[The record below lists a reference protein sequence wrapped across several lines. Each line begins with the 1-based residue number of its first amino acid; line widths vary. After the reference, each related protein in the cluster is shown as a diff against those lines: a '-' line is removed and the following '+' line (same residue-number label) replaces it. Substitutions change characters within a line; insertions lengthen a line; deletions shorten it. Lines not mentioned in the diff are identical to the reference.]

1 MKYHIITYG
10 CQTNYSDSQRVS
22 SILEQIGYQLEPDKK
37 QADLIV
43 INVCSIRQSAVN
55 RVYGQIKNIKKNNS
69 KVIITGCVLEK
80 DKKKLS
86 KEIDFVLDIKDLPK
100 WPIIL
105 NKEINQK
112 YQDFFSIKPKT
123 NDPFLTYIPI
133 INGCNNFCSYCVVPY
148 TRGREIS
155 RDFNEIIKEA
165 KTAIKNGAKE
175 IWLLGQNVNSYK
187 SNNYNFCDLIKSID
201 SIPGNFWIRF
211 VSSHPK
217 DFTDE
222 MIETMKNSDK
232 ITNYLNLPVQSGS
245 DKILKEM
252 NRPYKISDYKKFI
265 EKIKKDIPN
274 ITLSTD
280 VIVGFPGETE
290 KEFQETA
297 KLMEEIGF
305 DMAYISEYSP
315 RPGTTSFKL
324 NDDVSLKEK
333 NKRWLILTE
342 ILEKSALLKNQNLI
356 NKNVEVLIEKEKNGY
371 LLGKTKEY
379 KNIKFKGS
387 TELIRKF
394 VIVKVKDVFPW
405 KLEGE
410 IISQK

>member
-55 RVYGQIKNIKKNNS
+55 RVYGQIKNIKKNDS

-155 RDFNEIIKEA
+155 RNFNKIIKEA

-265 EKIKKDIPN
+265 KKIKKDIPN

-315 RPGTTSFKL
+315 RPGTASFKL

-342 ILEKSALLKNQNLI
+342 ILEKSALLKNENLI

-387 TELIRKF
+387 KELIRKF
-394 VIVKVKDVFPW
+394 VIVKVKDVSPW

-410 IISQK
+410 IINQK